1 MNDRDTRRLTRAE
14 NILIF
19 CENNTLDF
27 SAIPLVAEHLG
38 RITACVG
45 RVIGARSGQAPNRI
59 TKSSLLDALLLDF
72 KRIAGTARA
81 IELRDGEIG
90 FAVPFNQVPHRIEK
104 DIRAYAD
111 SLLKLL
117 EDNNA
122 PIADGGDTP
131 AQKTA
136 KAALRARFLAL
147 AIASDFVTDLR
158 QDRDALDE
166 VHAHNRTEVQE
177 GTEDTELIDEQLT
190 LINTEVDILN
200 PIMANIYEL
209 QPEKLHAWKRASRVE
224 RDPKRGKKVPGED
237 TTTPPADP
245 TSPA

>member
-14 NILIF
+14 NVLIF
-19 CENNTLDF
+19 GENNASDH
-27 SAIPLVAEHLG
+27 AAVPVVAEHLG
-38 RITACVG
+38 KIAASVV
-45 RVIGARSGQAPNRI
+45 RVTGARAGQAPNRI

-90 FAVPFNQVPHRIEK
+90 FAVPFNKVPARIEK

-117 EDNNA
+117 EDNTA
-122 PIADGGDTP
+122 PVANGGDTP

-147 AIASDFVTDLR
+147 AINSAFVTLLR
-158 QDRDALDE
+158 RDRDALDQ
-166 VHAHNRTEVQE
+166 VSAHNTTEVQE
-177 GTEDTELIDEQLT
+177 GTGDTALIDEQLT
-190 LINTEVDILN
+190 LINTEVDILD
-200 PIMANIYEL
+200 PIMGNIYEL
-209 QPEKLHAWKRASRVE
+209 QPEKLHAWQRASRVE
-224 RDPKRGKKVPGED
+224 RDPHRAKKDSGA
-237 TTTPPADP
+237 TTKPPNPPA
-245 TSPA
+245 